1 MINRRYGPFL
11 LLIVISVVTG
21 STVHPTVQLYGFLEL
36 HYVIGGWAYSYTS
49 VIDKL
54 FLALVDE
61 NVFFFYRFD
70 DSTFVAF
77 LISLCS

>member
-36 HYVIGGWAYSYTS
+36 HYVIGG
-49 VIDKL
+49 
-54 FLALVDE
+54 
-61 NVFFFYRFD
+61 
-70 DSTFVAF
+70 
-77 LISLCS
+77 